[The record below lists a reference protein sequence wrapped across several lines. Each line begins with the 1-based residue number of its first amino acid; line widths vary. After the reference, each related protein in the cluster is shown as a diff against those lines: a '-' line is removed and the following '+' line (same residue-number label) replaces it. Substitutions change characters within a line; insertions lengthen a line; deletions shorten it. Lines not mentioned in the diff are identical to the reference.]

1 MLKIIIGYYKKYKY
15 VYLFALILAIVSIV
29 LRNITPY
36 AIKYITDSA
45 VTHEYNKIF
54 NYIFMLFGALVV
66 SNLLNNISSYIQD
79 ITLAKVSVQ
88 TQKDIFKKL
97 HDLDF
102 EYYVERSSG
111 SLISILKRGDGALWG
126 IYFAIH
132 DNLLDLVIAF
142 IFLIIS
148 FSFIDIKYVYVAI
161 IIFLLM
167 IIFAYKLVQKNIRER
182 ILFND
187 REDELSAIKVDNMIN
202 FETVKYFTN
211 EGFEQQKFRNKISEW
226 YVHLKRFFT
235 TFRYMDLFL
244 GNIANVGLLTFF
256 LMGYYDY
263 AQEKITLGTYL
274 LISSFAMSIFPRFW
288 QLIRAFRE
296 IAKNQAD
303 LIKYFNILTL
313 DSNVKDPIV
322 GKKLDQKS
330 YSVNFDNITFKYKNG
345 DKALNDFNL
354 DINKNESVALVGYSG
369 AGKTTLVKLLLRFFD
384 VNKGSI
390 QLNNIDV
397 KDLKKSD
404 LRQIVGVVP
413 QEPILFNDT
422 IKYNLI
428 YGKQDATVSEIENAA
443 KLAQIHDF
451 IMTMPNKYETL
462 VGERGLK
469 LSGGQKQRL
478 AIARVILKN
487 PKIVVFDEAT
497 SNLDSKSEQLI
508 QEAFWELAKEK
519 TTIVIAHRLS
529 TIMHADRIIVIDR
542 GKVFESGT
550 HQELLNINGG
560 LYKKLWELQHD
571 GFIGGE

>member
-1 MLKIIIGYYKKYKY
+1 MLKIIIGYYRKYKY
-15 VYLFALILAIVSIV
+15 VYFFALILAIVSIV

-36 AIKYITDSA
+36 AIKFITDSA
-45 VTHEYNKIF
+45 INREYNKIY

-187 REDELSAIKVDNMIN
+187 KEDELSAIKVDNMIN
-202 FETVKYFTN
+202 FETVKYFAN
-211 EGFEQQKFRNKISEW
+211 EGFEQQKFSDKISEW
-226 YVHLKRFFT
+226 YIHLKRFFT

-451 IMTMPNKYETL
+451 IMTMPKKYETL

-508 QEAFWELAKEK
+508 QEAFWGLAKEK

>member
-1 MLKIIIGYYKKYKY
+1 MLKIIIGYYRKYKY
-15 VYLFALILAIVSIV
+15 VYFFALILAIVSIV

-36 AIKYITDSA
+36 AIKFITDSA
-45 VTHEYNKIF
+45 INREYNNIY

-111 SLISILKRGDGALWG
+111 ALISILKRGDGALWG

-202 FETVKYFTN
+202 FETVKYFAN

-345 DKALNDFNL
+345 DKALNGFNL

-404 LRQIVGVVP
+404 LRKVIGVVP